1 LASSEACELPFEQ
14 ISTDTTFFRTLKMSD
29 EGDEETRMM
38 MMMMMMVVVVVS
50 TVMKLTHP
58 RQLMRQLLI

>member
-38 MMMMMMVVVVVS
+38 MMVVVVS